1 MNAKLFTLTALTAL
15 LFYAAPASADSAA
28 GEALFNGAGNCKM
41 CHNVTDKKKV
51 GPGLAKVMTRAPE
64 AWVAS
69 FLKDPAGVWKANEG
83 YTSTLKT
90 TLNAASKPNPSHKT
104 PPLTDQQIADLSAYL
119 KTL

>member
-1 MNAKLFTLTALTAL
+1 MNAKLLTLAALTAL
-15 LFYAAPASADSAA
+15 FLAAPASADSAA
-28 GEALFNGAGNCKM
+28 GEALFNGDGKCKT

-51 GPGLAKVMTRAPE
+51 GPGLAGILTRAPE

-83 YTSTLKT
+83 YTATLKT
-90 TLNAASKPNPSHKT
+90 ATKAASKPNPTHKT
-104 PPLTDQQIADLSAYL
+104 PPLTDQQIADLIAYL